1 MKTTPIFIKIIQFQI
16 VDIRIF
22 TKQFLKEKCVCDY
35 WKINEQKELS
45 GDNRGTVRIVIEY
58 CIYSILYEM
67 ENSSPFSLHVFANR
81 CGGAVELEWGVARE
95 EREKGKDGIFV
106 AIEGSLVGI

>member
-1 MKTTPIFIKIIQFQI
+1 
-16 VDIRIF
+16 
-22 TKQFLKEKCVCDY
+22 
-35 WKINEQKELS
+35 
-45 GDNRGTVRIVIEY
+45 
-58 CIYSILYEM
+58 M

-106 AIEGSLVGI
+106 AIEGSLVGSEGIGTKMEWDSA

>member
-1 MKTTPIFIKIIQFQI
+1 M
-16 VDIRIF
+16 
-22 TKQFLKEKCVCDY
+22 
-35 WKINEQKELS
+35 
-45 GDNRGTVRIVIEY
+45 IEY

-67 ENSSPFSLHVFANR
+67 ENSSLFSLHVFANR

-106 AIEGSLVGI
+106 AIEGSLVRI

>member
-1 MKTTPIFIKIIQFQI
+1 
-16 VDIRIF
+16 
-22 TKQFLKEKCVCDY
+22 
-35 WKINEQKELS
+35 
-45 GDNRGTVRIVIEY
+45 
-58 CIYSILYEM
+58 M

-106 AIEGSLVGI
+106 AIEGSLVRI